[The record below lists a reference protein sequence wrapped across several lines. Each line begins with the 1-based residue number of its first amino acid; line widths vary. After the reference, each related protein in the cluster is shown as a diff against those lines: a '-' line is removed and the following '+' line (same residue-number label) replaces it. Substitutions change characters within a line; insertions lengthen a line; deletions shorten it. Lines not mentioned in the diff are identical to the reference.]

1 MPQKEFLSV
10 KIVADQ
16 HIPFVEDVFSGLG
29 ELILIPG
36 QDITQKSIETAD
48 VLIVRSVTQIDQN
61 LMENS
66 TVRYVGSA
74 TAGIDHVD
82 LAFLKAANIHFS
94 NAPGAN
100 AESVL
105 EYVFSCLS
113 TFSKWHEESFLDRTI
128 GIVGAGNVGGL
139 LAQRCK
145 SLGMKTLVNDPPLA
159 AFNGSDQ
166 FCTLSSLIRQSDII
180 SIHTPLH
187 KSGKFATEKLI
198 GAAEVAKMRQNVWF
212 VHSARGGVC
221 DEKELINARLEGRI
235 GALALDVW
243 ENEPSPSLY
252 SVDVADIATGHIAG
266 YSLDSKKAGI
276 LKLRTD
282 LIHFFE
288 RPQLHA
294 HQKLAIRRVDKVG
307 TESPTEPL
315 AREPAIVFQVGDSM
329 CDLIESLYPVLDDD
343 QRFRSAMIQS
353 SESPATRAGSF
364 HHYRA
369 TYPVRRR
376 FGAHSI
382 MGTVPALWREVLL
395 KPDVHR

>member
-1 MPQKEFLSV
+1 LI
-10 KIVADQ
+10 IVADQ

-36 QDITQKSIETAD
+36 QDITQKSLESAD
-48 VLIVRSVTQIDQN
+48 VLIVRSVTQIDRD

-66 TVRYVGSA
+66 TVRFVGSA

-82 LAFLKAANIHFS
+82 VAFLQGANIHFCH
-94 NAPGAN
+94 APGAN
-100 AESVL
+100 AESVV
-105 EYVFSCLS
+105 EYVFACLS
-113 TFSKWHEESFLDRTI
+113 TFSKWHGESFLDRTI

-159 AFNGSDQ
+159 ALNGSDQ
-166 FCTLSSLIRQSDII
+166 FCTLSSLIRQSDIL

-187 KSGKFATEKLI
+187 KTGEFATAKLI
-198 GAAEVAKMRQNVWF
+198 GAAELAKMRQNVWL

-221 DEKELINARLEGRI
+221 DEKELIKARLEGRI

-243 ENEPSPSLY
+243 ENEPTPSLRT
-252 SVDVADIATGHIAG
+252 VDAADIATGHIAG
-266 YSLDSKKAGI
+266 YSLDAKKAGI
-276 LKLRTD
+276 SKLRKD
-282 LIHFFE
+282 LISFFG
-288 RPQLHA
+288 RPEMQTL
-294 HQKLAIRRVDKVG
+294 QNRL
-307 TESPTEPL
+307 PTKDGG
-315 AREPAIVFQVGDSM
+315 VGDGSAIEPSTDEPGIQFQAGDSIS
-329 CDLIESLYPVLDDD
+329 DLIQSLYPVLDDD
-343 QRFRSAMIQS
+343 HRFRSAMIQS
-353 SESPATRAGSF
+353 SESPRAIADSF